1 MKLPAHS
8 RYDYV
13 PIPKRPQYDWPEGAR
28 EWLAFRSAFT
38 EVDEIWGFNT
48 VSERDNGLTNGEKGL
63 ARLRDGT
70 VADWFIT
77 AVVG

>member
-1 MKLPAHS
+1 VAPAGDAGS
-8 RYDYV
+8 
-13 PIPKRPQYDWPEGAR
+13 PTDWPEVAR

-48 VSERDNGLTNGEKGL
+48 VSARDDGLTNGEQGL

-70 VADWFIT
+70 VVDWFIT